1 MVTEAQFKG
10 LMTFWEGKI
19 AEWCKDGGWKK
30 LHKWVTEASSAAVIA
45 DGNQWEVYVPP
56 LVISAM
62 EEMAAPADID
72 LYRRFARIKQND
84 PRIAANDW
92 FTGSH
97 ELPPD
102 DSERRLSRPFPPLPA
117 RTRVSLSPSRSTMAT
132 TWRSMSRASRKSAQ
146 GPPCPSLVP
155 TRSPRRR
162 RQTRPKP
169 AIHGAGAAKNTK
181 TSASIKG
188 KGKERAITID
198 SDADDDREPQQ
209 VVPKAKK
216 APNSRPQPK
225 RRVVSVP
232 EVEVDNEPEP
242 ALPKKHTMAATNAK
256 GKKRA
261 VSIAEE
267 EEDDEPEPA
276 VPKKTTMA
284 ASKGKGKQRAE
295 SAVAEDQ
302 GEQAPQSGVKV
313 RPILKKAVS
322 EIPSESE
329 PDVTPGMDLEDR
341 IESALEVD
349 DYRTLVKICKAE
361 RARKAATT
369 CDECFRKHK
378 PCVAFDAD
386 VPDETE
392 DGKSRSRSRT
402 PSAVKANPRKRARSV
417 VRRKH
422 VFPKKHAH
430 NPPPVKAAPHRVRAR
445 EADARKEVPE
455 SFRWTIKQWNPRGA
469 TAGSAGLHRC
479 TSKSSLEQHEEF
491 VVLESSSAISREL
504 HNLRQENVELRH
516 KYDELRRDFDDL
528 CAHLGVGDW
537 VHGTDPQRVE
547 ARFDPEPLPGVPP
560 IRTTIDNDVD
570 MDEEPVA
577 PKAIR
582 LSMQPDDAV
591 AEELDMGV
599 EEEPKLA
606 AGPGA
611 ITLSG
616 QTNEAEADG
625 VDMRSAE
632 ASKMGEGSPNSPSR
646 GLTPYVVTATPPG
659 TGPESPKVSRAT
671 TKSPGLA
678 EANED
683 RTDEVLKDDQSRR
696 CQHSP
701 PPEPSEA
708 PPPLPAGPG
717 DVSGCT
723 PSRETSVDDGA
734 QAYPDP
740 MTNSSQRTVP
750 ESTQESIAATP
761 DAQAT
766 IDDTSGSMHVTS
778 ATLGAKPAEASDAW
792 KAVESLTFN
801 ITDILRSATDRNWLV
816 YVPPIAISAME
827 ELASNVSGD
836 YKRRMDRITV
846 DDPRVFGSGWYC
858 ATPPPGIAGAALKVP
873 PTMGHALSG
882 AGQSAT
888 ASGPAHG
895 VSFVLP
901 HIGLVAM
908 DENQS
913 KELDV
918 RPTPGSLG
926 RNGQGASMTP
936 HWEYLQESENDAD
949 HDADSIDTSEEVD
962 ELEELVIPKAGKAKG
977 RRRAEACNPI
987 DDDNELHGP
996 RVPSERVAKG
1006 QQPKGKQRVQASMAS
1021 SSGPNNAK
1029 RRWVPAY
1036 IGALP
1041 PRHGL
1046 RPEYESVQGVELF
1059 ETAADVSREVH
1070 DLRQENTKL
1079 HAMHDK
1085 LRLDLGHCDSVS

>member
-19 AEWCKDGGWKK
+19 AGVVQRWRSTAPAETKEIKKLWKK
-30 LHKWVTEASSAAVIA
+30 LHKWVVGQTEASSAAVIA

-72 LYRRFARIKQND
+72 LYRRGTQGER
-84 PRIAANDW
+84 PR
-92 FTGSH
+92 
-97 ELPPD
+97 
-102 DSERRLSRPFPPLPA
+102 
-117 RTRVSLSPSRSTMAT
+117 
-132 TWRSMSRASRKSAQ
+132 
-146 GPPCPSLVP
+146 
-155 TRSPRRR
+155 
-162 RQTRPKP
+162 
-169 AIHGAGAAKNTK
+169 
-181 TSASIKG
+181 
-188 KGKERAITID
+188 
-198 SDADDDREPQQ
+198 
-209 VVPKAKK
+209 VVPAYIGVP
-216 APNSRPQPK
+216 PNRF
-225 RRVVSVP
+225 
-232 EVEVDNEPEP
+232 
-242 ALPKKHTMAATNAK
+242 
-256 GKKRA
+256 G
-261 VSIAEE
+261 
-267 EEDDEPEPA
+267 
-276 VPKKTTMA
+276 
-284 ASKGKGKQRAE
+284 
-295 SAVAEDQ
+295 
-302 GEQAPQSGVKV
+302 SG
-313 RPILKKAVS
+313 
-322 EIPSESE
+322 
-329 PDVTPGMDLEDR
+329 
-341 IESALEVD
+341 
-349 DYRTLVKICKAE
+349 
-361 RARKAATT
+361 
-369 CDECFRKHK
+369 
-378 PCVAFDAD
+378 
-386 VPDETE
+386 
-392 DGKSRSRSRT
+392 
-402 PSAVKANPRKRARSV
+402 
-417 VRRKH
+417 
-422 VFPKKHAH
+422 
-430 NPPPVKAAPHRVRAR
+430 
-445 EADARKEVPE
+445 
-455 SFRWTIKQWNPRGA
+455 
-469 TAGSAGLHRC
+469 
-479 TSKSSLEQHEEF
+479 SSLEQHEEF

-537 VHGTDPQRVE
+537 VRGDRMSDGVGGPSSASGSGSHQDPQRVE
-547 ARFDPEPLPGVPP
+547 ARFDPAPLPGVPS

-570 MDEEPVA
+570 MDEEPLA
-577 PKAIR
+577 PEAIR

-591 AEELDMGV
+591 AEELDIGV
-599 EEEPKLA
+599 EEEPKMA
-606 AGPGA
+606 GPSGSSPPAINNDAHMDEVQPGPGA

-646 GLTPYVVTATPPG
+646 GLTPYVVMATPPG
-659 TGPESPKVSRAT
+659 TGPESPKVSGAT

-683 RTDEVLKDDQSRR
+683 RTDEVLKEDQS
-696 CQHSP
+696 CPGAGS
-701 PPEPSEA
+701 EVVNPSMA
-708 PPPLPAGPG
+708 
-717 DVSGCT
+717 
-723 PSRETSVDDGA
+723 
-734 QAYPDP
+734 
-740 MTNSSQRTVP
+740 
-750 ESTQESIAATP
+750 
-761 DAQAT
+761 
-766 IDDTSGSMHVTS
+766 ID
-778 ATLGAKPAEASDAW
+778 GAKPAEASDANPNPQVNVNSVAQLNTREEGSGGEIPSPVGPAEESDANAPQRRAMEVNGVLYIYGTQIEKRVRESKDPRFQDGNTIRQLW

-801 ITDILRSATDRNWLV
+801 IADILRSATDRNWLV

-858 ATPPPGIAGAALKVP
+858 ATPPPGMSHMAPVTDMAAPSASSEPGAALKVP

-882 AGQSAT
+882 ARQSAT

-918 RPTPGSLG
+918 PPTPGSLG

-949 HDADSIDTSEEVD
+949 HDQADSIDTSEEVD

-1006 QQPKGKQRVQASMAS
+1006 QQAKGKQRVQASMAS

-1036 IGALP
+1036 IGAL
-1041 PRHGL
+1041 RRGMVFGL
-1046 RPEYESVQGVELF
+1046 SMKVYRESSCSNRGRCLPKCMTFGRRTQSFMLCTTSF
-1059 ETAADVSREVH
+1059 VSIW
-1070 DLRQENTKL
+1070 
-1079 HAMHDK
+1079 
-1085 LRLDLGHCDSVS
+1085 GHCDSVS